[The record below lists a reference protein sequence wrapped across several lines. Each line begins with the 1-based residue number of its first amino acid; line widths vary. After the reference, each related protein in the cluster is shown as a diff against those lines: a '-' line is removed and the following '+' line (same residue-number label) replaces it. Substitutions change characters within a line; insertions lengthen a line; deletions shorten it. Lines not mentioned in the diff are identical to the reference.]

1 MKIKHSISVTK
12 EEVDDLFNTVL
23 TAALASYSTVDEQAV
38 ALSQAKE
45 VFKTKLELLTSEA
58 FCFGKKIG
66 KYKADSKDTKM
77 YSEEVTATTV

>member
-1 MKIKHSISVTK
+1 M
-12 EEVDDLFNTVL
+12 
-23 TAALASYSTVDEQAV
+23 

-77 YSEEVTATTV
+77 YSEEVTTTTV